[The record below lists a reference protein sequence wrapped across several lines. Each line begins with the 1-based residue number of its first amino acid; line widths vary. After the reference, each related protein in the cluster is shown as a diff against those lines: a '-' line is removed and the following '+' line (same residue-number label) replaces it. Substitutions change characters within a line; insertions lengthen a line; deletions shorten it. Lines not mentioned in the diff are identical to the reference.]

1 MAKSEARLWGSLQ
14 RPFFRMT
21 DSRPDV
27 QDIVRLVRPEVRAA
41 REYVVGSFPDIQVK
55 LNQNESP
62 LDFPEAL
69 KAELLATLERTD
81 LNRYPDEI
89 PHRLRN
95 ALADRLNHPADGIIV
110 GNGSNELTYTLGMC
124 FVAPGTPVVV
134 PRPMFAL
141 YESMIRL
148 HGGSVVPVAPRA
160 DLSFDVDGL
169 IAAMERTQA
178 PLTIVT
184 TPNNPTGLA
193 LDRGELE
200 RLIRKAPG
208 IIVVDEAYVEFNPA
222 GSVLD
227 LMEQYPNLL
236 ILRTLSKAFGLA
248 GLRLGYMV
256 GHPTL
261 VKELMKSRLPF
272 MVDRIAEAAAL
283 SILEREDLVSARVG
297 QMQAWTAQL
306 GSELKRLDG
315 VDVISGRSNFVLFQ
329 TPVDPPVMLN
339 RLAESGVLVRNMGGY
354 PELKGY
360 LRVTSG
366 TPEEN
371 RLFLDALKRA
381 LDEPNA
387 G

>member
-1 MAKSEARLWGSLQ
+1 MIE
-14 RPFFRMT
+14 
-21 DSRPDV
+21 SRHDV
-27 QDIVRLVRPEVRAA
+27 QHAVKLVRPEVRAA

-62 LDFPEAL
+62 LDFPEEL
-69 KAELLATLERTD
+69 KADLLTTLQGTE
-81 LNRYPDEI
+81 LNRYPDEL
-89 PHRLRN
+89 PHRLRS
-95 ALADRLNHPADGIIV
+95 ALADRLGHPADGIMV

-141 YESMIRL
+141 YEAMIRL
-148 HGGSVVPVAPRA
+148 HGGSVVPVAPLT

-169 IAAMERTQA
+169 IATMERTQA

-193 LDRGELE
+193 LAREELI
-200 RLIRKAPG
+200 RLIEAAPG
-208 IIVVDEAYVEFNPA
+208 IIVVDEAYVEFNPE

-227 LMEQYPNLL
+227 LMDQFPNLL

-248 GLRLGYMV
+248 GLRLGYLV
-256 GHPTL
+256 GHPVL
-261 VKELMKSRLPF
+261 IKEMMKSRLPF
-272 MVDRIAEAAAL
+272 MVDRIAEAAAVL
-283 SILEREDLVSARVG
+283 LLERDDLVSERVR
-297 QMQAWTAQL
+297 QMQAWTA
-306 GSELKRLDG
+306 ELSRSLEQIADTE
-315 VDVISGRSNFVLFQ
+315 VISGRSNFVLFR
-329 TPVDPPVMLN
+329 TPVDPPIMLN
-339 RLAESGVLVRNMGGY
+339 KLAEAGVLVRNMGGY
-354 PELKGY
+354 PELAGY

-366 TPEEN
+366 TPAEN

-381 LDEPNA
+381 LNEPHA

>member
-1 MAKSEARLWGSLQ
+1 MI
-14 RPFFRMT
+14 

-27 QDIVRLVRPEVRAA
+27 QEMVRLVRPEVRAA
-41 REYVVGSFPDIQVK
+41 HEYVVGSFPDIQVK

-62 LDFPEAL
+62 LGYPEEL
-69 KAELLATLERTD
+69 QAELLSALETTD

-89 PHRLRN
+89 PHGLRD
-95 ALADRLNHPADGIIV
+95 ALADRLDHPADGIIV

-148 HGGSVVPVAPRA
+148 HGGVVVPVAPRA
-160 DLSFDVDGL
+160 NLSFDVDGL
-169 IAAMERTQA
+169 IAAMDRTQA

-193 LDRGELE
+193 LAREEVEEL
-200 RLIRKAPG
+200 IAAAPG
-208 IIVVDEAYVEFNPA
+208 IIVMDEAYVEFNPE
-222 GSVLD
+222 GSALD
-227 LMEQYPNLL
+227 LMDQYPNLI

-248 GLRLGYMV
+248 GLRLGYLI

-261 VKELMKSRLPF
+261 IKEMMKSRLPF

-283 SILEREDLVSARVG
+283 SILAREDLVSERVR
-297 QMQAWTAQL
+297 QMQAWTA
-306 GSELKRLDG
+306 ELAGDLDEMSG
-315 VDVISGRSNFVLFQ
+315 VDVLSGQSNFVLFR

-366 TPEEN
+366 TPAEN

-381 LDEPNA
+381 LNEPNA

>member
-1 MAKSEARLWGSLQ
+1 MID
-14 RPFFRMT
+14 T
-21 DSRPDV
+21 RPDV
-27 QDIVRLVRPEVRAA
+27 QDVVRLVRPEVRAA
-41 REYVVGSFPDIQVK
+41 HEYVVGSFPDIQVK

-62 LDFPEAL
+62 FDFPDPL
-69 KAELLATLERTD
+69 KAELLETLRSTD

-95 ALADRLNHPADGIIV
+95 ALADRLGHPADGIIV

-124 FVAPGTPVVV
+124 FVAPGTPVVL

-160 DLSFDVDGL
+160 DKSFDVDGL

-193 LDRGELE
+193 LAREDVE
-200 RLIRKAPG
+200 RLVEKAPG
-208 IIVVDEAYVEFNPA
+208 IIVVDEAYVEFNPV

-227 LMEQYPNLL
+227 LMDRFPNLL

-248 GLRLGYMV
+248 GMRLGYLV

-261 VKELMKSRLPF
+261 IKELMKSRLPF

-283 SILEREDLVSARVG
+283 AILEREDLVSDRVR
-297 QMQAWTAQL
+297 QMQAGTA
-306 GSELKRLDG
+306 ELSLNLERLEN
-315 VDVISGRSNFVLFQ
+315 VSVISGRSNFVLFK
-329 TPVDPPVMLN
+329 TPVEPPVMLN
-339 RLAESGVLVRNMGGY
+339 KLAESGVLVRNMGGY
-354 PELKGY
+354 PELTGY

-381 LDEPNA
+381 LNEPNA